1 MEKPLPVLSQM
12 SLEEVKRMC
21 PDGRGGWTVAIIKEL
36 LRGAGISVS
45 GNKETLCQ
53 RLIEHHEKSQTPKPQ
68 VIQPPKPQVIQPP
81 KPQVIQPPKLPAI
94 QPPKPPV
101 IQPPKLHKTQPH
113 KVIQKPEKSPSLAK
127 IVEIDNILTKYLE
140 TRHLR
145 NKLVCHAYAEGL
157 VKSSAPLAM
166 CLPVRIILKYL
177 ESLKVGIDDLQLTP
191 IQYEIFRRYFDWMSL
206 HLKQHRKLQEIEVV
220 EFNETQLRAFVMQT
234 LPLIYRLTLILNSS
248 PKGQRLLSLLL
259 NQGERLDNQPQ
270 VIWGHWPIGV
280 MIRVVNSM
288 LNEGHIFP
296 PEFITQF
303 QTLVDLS
310 LLP

>member
-1 MEKPLPVLSQM
+1 M
-12 SLEEVKRMC
+12 
-21 PDGRGGWTVAIIKEL
+21 AIIKEL

-53 RLIEHHEKSQTPKPQ
+53 RLIEHHEKSQT
-68 VIQPPKPQVIQPP
+68 PKPQVIQPP

-157 VKSSAPLAM
+157 AKSSAPLAM